1 MTWNA
6 VLVGAGRQTALE
18 LKVAAGYRR
27 EDLALADVKSM
38 PSDFAKRS

>member
-18 LKVAAGYRR
+18 LQVVAGYHR
-27 EDLALADVKSM
+27 EDVALANVKSM
-38 PSDFAKRS
+38 PSDFANRS